1 MSYDII
7 LNMNKITIN
16 GQLIKDK
23 RLSLGLSR
31 DELNQILVAR
41 YEVSFTPYFIYCVE
55 QQYKLPSAVRLY
67 GLCKTL
73 DLSLDDVFTEEKIEE
88 EKDTKMSKV
97 ITNIIHNNEQQEKSK
112 VDKKSK

>member
-55 QQYKLPSAVRLY
+55 QQYKLP
-67 GLCKTL
+67 
-73 DLSLDDVFTEEKIEE
+73 I
-88 EKDTKMSKV
+88 
-97 ITNIIHNNEQQEKSK
+97 NI
-112 VDKKSK
+112 KKNLMKKNYMLLIFVGK

>member
-1 MSYDII
+1 
-7 LNMNKITIN
+7 MNKIKIN
-16 GQLIKDK
+16 GNKIKEK

-31 DELNQILVAR
+31 DELTQILVAR
-41 YEVSFTPYFIYCVE
+41 YEVSFTSYFIYCVE
-55 QQYKLPSAVRLY
+55 QQYKLPSAIRLY

-112 VDKKSK
+112 SDKKTK

>member
-1 MSYDII
+1 
-7 LNMNKITIN
+7 MNKIKIN

-55 QQYKLPSAVRLY
+55 QQYKLPSAIRLY

-73 DLSLDDVFTEEKIEE
+73 DLSLDDVFTEEKIEI
-88 EKDTKMSKV
+88 EKDTKMNKV
-97 ITNIIHNNEQQEKSK
+97 IKDIIHNNEQEEKYKSN
-112 VDKKSK
+112 KKIK